1 MAYSGLLVVDFTV
14 FVLTIARSIRL
25 WTRSEPFLHRV
36 FIDGAFMTLP
46 HQLTSRHDVIILGL
60 LYYGYSMQQLLGTA
74 IS

>member
-1 MAYSGLLVVDFTV
+1 MAYSGLLVVDLTV

-46 HQLTSRHDVIILGL
+46 QQLTSRHDVIILGL